1 MLWFFIFLNYYFF
14 LKYPRF
20 IPAVMIV
27 TVTEVLIVGYEL
39 QVLKI
44 GEERSEQSGQPVY
57 P

>member
-1 MLWFFIFLNYYFF
+1 
-14 LKYPRF
+14 
-20 IPAVMIV
+20 MIV